1 MFENNMKYRWDQ
13 TAAICATIMNVNR
26 DPKKCKLVEFSSLNP
41 FRNKKKRRKPKITLG
56 VKDSMS
62 LLKKVF
68 IEKQM
73 PDNIE
78 KMTVS
83 E

>member
-1 MFENNMKYRWDQ
+1 MKYRWDH

-26 DPKKCKLVEFSSLNP
+26 DPKKSKLVEFSSLNP
-41 FRNKKKRRKPKITLG
+41 FRNKKKRQKPKITLG
-56 VKDSMS
+56 VKDSMN

-68 IEKQM
+68 VEKRMPDDIEKL
-73 PDNIE
+73 
-78 KMTVS
+78 TVL